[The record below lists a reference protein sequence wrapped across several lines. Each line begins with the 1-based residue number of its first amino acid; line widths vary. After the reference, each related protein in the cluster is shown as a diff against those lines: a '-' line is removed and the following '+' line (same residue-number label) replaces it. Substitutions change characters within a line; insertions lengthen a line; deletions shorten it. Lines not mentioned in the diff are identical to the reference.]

1 MGPTAA
7 GSGPHSL
14 AITTLALKPV
24 PDAGAD
30 SAGRYG
36 PAQTRRA
43 TRAERARQV
52 SAVEPQEFVT
62 VRRASG
68 VFSGAV
74 ERTVLDRVSAV
85 LEPLDSALGVVDL
98 QYPFDLADGAVL
110 LEPA

>member
-7 GSGPHSL
+7 GSGPHSF
-14 AITTLALKPV
+14 AITALALEPV

-30 SAGRYG
+30 SAGRHRS
-36 PAQTRRA
+36 AQAGRA
-43 TRAERARQV
+43 TGAERARQV
-52 SAVEPQEFVT
+52 SAVETQEFIT
-62 VRRASG
+62 VSCASG

-74 ERTVLDRVSAV
+74 ERTGLDRVSAV

-98 QYPFDLADGAVL
+98 QYPFDLADGVVL

>member
-14 AITTLALKPV
+14 AITALALEPV

-30 SAGRYG
+30 SACRYG
-36 PAQTRRA
+36 PAQAGRA
-43 TRAERARQV
+43 TSAESASQV

-62 VRRASG
+62 VRCASG
-68 VFSGAV
+68 VFPGAV
-74 ERTVLDRVSAV
+74 KCTGLDRVSAV
-85 LEPLDSALGVVDL
+85 FEPLDSALGVVDL
-98 QYPFDLADGAVL
+98 QYPFDLADGVIL

>member
-1 MGPTAA
+1 VGPTAA
-7 GSGPHSL
+7 GCGPHSL
-14 AITTLALKPV
+14 AITALALEPV
-24 PDAGAD
+24 PDTGAD
-30 SAGRYG
+30 SASRYG
-36 PAQTRRA
+36 PAQAGRA

-62 VRRASG
+62 VRCASG

-74 ERTVLDRVSAV
+74 KCTGLDRVSAV

-98 QYPFDLADGAVL
+98 QYSFDLADGVVL